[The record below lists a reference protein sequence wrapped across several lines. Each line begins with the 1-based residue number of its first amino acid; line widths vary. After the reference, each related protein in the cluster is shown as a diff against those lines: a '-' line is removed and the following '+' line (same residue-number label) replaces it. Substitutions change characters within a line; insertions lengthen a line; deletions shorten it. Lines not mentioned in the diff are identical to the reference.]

1 MHQEITMNQK
11 IDNFCNELRSKLNDA
26 DKRLKD
32 LRASAKNKT
41 QQAKNEAKAHLEW
54 LDNKAKE
61 QQARVD
67 VSKAKI
73 KAWAQ
78 EKKTITSEKIAE
90 WKAQRQVKKLVDRAD
105 GAEDY
110 AVAAIDFAFAAVEE
124 AERATVEAL
133 LARMDADTIQAP
145 AAAGIV

>member
-1 MHQEITMNQK
+1 MSQK
-11 IDNFCNELRSKLNDA
+11 IDNFCNELRTKLNDA

-41 QQAKNEAKAHLEW
+41 QQAKNDAKERLER
-54 LDNKAKE
+54 LDNQAKE

-67 VSKAKI
+67 ASKAKV

-90 WKAQRQVKKLVDRAD
+90 WKAKS
-105 GAEDY
+105 
-110 AVAAIDFAFAAVEE
+110 
-124 AERATVEAL
+124 ERAEEL
-133 LARMDADTIQAP
+133 GRFRRKLRRRSSGRCI
-145 AAAGIV
+145 GRSG